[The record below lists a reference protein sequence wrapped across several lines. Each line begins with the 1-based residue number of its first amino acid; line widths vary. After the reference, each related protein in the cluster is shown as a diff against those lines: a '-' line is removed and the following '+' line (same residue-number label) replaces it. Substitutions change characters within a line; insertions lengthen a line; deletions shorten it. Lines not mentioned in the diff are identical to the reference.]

1 MEKIQPE
8 KIVINGVTYV
18 REKTEPEFEIFAG
31 RELELNGDGF
41 TLVGRVI
48 EPKPDLFSMPEIEY
62 QPIDRIGERWD
73 NEEFIKGIADG
84 SEKHMNELNDLPG
97 DVKRGAVTLA
107 KEMKKRGWL

>member
-18 REKTEPEFEIFAG
+18 REQTEPEFEIFAG

-48 EPKPDLFSMPEIEY
+48 EPEPNSFSMPEIEY
-62 QPIDRIGERWD
+62 QPHGFGSSRWD
-73 NEEFIKGIADG
+73 NEKFIKGIAEG

-97 DVKRGAVTLA
+97 DDKRAAVILA